1 MYKFD
6 KIIILPALLALV
18 FACSQYLKSENRKS
32 PEYLPEKV
40 ELDSSMNNNYS
51 WISSYSFSDNL
62 TNRIPV
68 PEGYSRIPVEKNS
81 YADWLRHLPLK
92 QDKTP
97 VHLYNGDLKANQD
110 VHHAIIDIDA
120 GGSEDLQQCADA
132 CMRLKAEYLYS
143 TKQYDQIT
151 FNFTSGHEASWNKW
165 MEGYRPKIS
174 GNNVTWVKTAGN
186 DSSYKNFKSYMKT
199 VFRYAGTFSLDK
211 QMSAVKLQD
220 MKPGDLFIKG
230 GFPGHAVIIL
240 DMAENKTSG
249 KKIFMVAQS
258 YMPAQDIHILKNY
271 ESNDSPWYPMEF
283 GERLD
288 TPEWTFYRNQLKR

>member
-1 MYKFD
+1 MYKFG
-6 KIIILPALLALV
+6 KIIFLPSLLAMVL
-18 FACSQYLKSENRKS
+18 ACSQYLKSENRQS
-32 PEYLPEKV
+32 PEYILDKS
-40 ELDSSMNNNYS
+40 ELDSCLHNKYS
-51 WISSYSFSDNL
+51 WMSSYSFSDNL
-62 TNRIPV
+62 VNRIPL
-68 PEGYSRIPVEKNS
+68 PKGFSRIPVEKNS

-92 QDKTP
+92 QDKTS
-97 VHLYNGDLKANQD
+97 VHLYNGELKSNQE

-143 TKQYDQIT
+143 TKQYDKIM

-165 MEGYRPKIS
+165 REGFRPKIS
-174 GNNVTWVKTAGN
+174 GNNVTWVKTAQA

-211 QMSAVKLQD
+211 QMTSVQLKE

-230 GFPGHAVIIL
+230 GFPGHAVIIV
-240 DMAENKTSG
+240 DIAENKTTG
-249 KKIFMVAQS
+249 KKIFMIAQS

-271 ESNDSPWYPMEF
+271 ESDFSPWYSAEF

-288 TPEWTFYRNQLKR
+288 TPEWTFYSHQLKR